1 MARLR
6 RLAMARGGVAGADL
20 GGVLGEGGV
29 ADVVQRLDIPVPAY
43 VVGEVGGA
51 GLGGGEAGDRVDRHG
66 PPPPVVQEPDPA
78 GDADR
83 LDGVG
88 EVQASDGGDLE
99 PAELDPAVA
108 AVTGV
113 VLGGDVAPGQDLEL
127 LVQRGL
133 VVLHD
138 QHVGGMLDAD
148 QFQGDDHRV
157 GPLRARA
164 NADAPPT
171 SPHECVDGS
180 ARSSRSVPPS
190 IRVASLTN
198 ARACPAAL
206 ALEVWESR
214 IPEKRRVAVLC

>member
-1 MARLR
+1 MASRALRRRAAAMLRWRWARRMPMARLR
-6 RLAMARGGVAGADL
+6 RLAMARGALPVRTWEASS
-20 GGVLGEGGV
+20 GEGGV
-29 ADVVQRLDIPVPAY
+29 ADVVQRLDAPVPAY

-66 PPPPVVQEPDPA
+66 PPPSVVQEPDPA

-83 LDGVG
+83 LGGVG

-99 PAELDPAVA
+99 PAELDPAMA

-138 QHVGGMLDAD
+138 QHVGGVLDAD
-148 QFQGDDHRV
+148 QPVGVFTLGVERV
-157 GPLRARA
+157 G
-164 NADAPPT
+164 
-171 SPHECVDGS
+171 SHH
-180 ARSSRSVPPS
+180 
-190 IRVASLTN
+190 
-198 ARACPAAL
+198 PAGEVQPVQQRPEPGDLVGL
-206 ALEVWESR
+206 AVHPGL
-214 IPEKRRVAVLC
+214 A